1 MKKIKICTLFIIFS
15 LAAGQI
21 MLAQDRNVTGTV
33 TAAGSGLPLIGV
45 TVYIQGTTVSTVTDA
60 QGVYSITAE
69 SQDDVL
75 VFSSLGFE
83 DSRIIVGD
91 RTVIDV
97 LLKETALDLEEMVI
111 IGYGKTTK
119 KEVTGSIASLKPED
133 FNQGSFTTAAGLL
146 QGKVAGLTV
155 VNASGGDPN
164 GNYEILLRGT
174 NSLSAGQGPL
184 IIIDGVVGA
193 DIRNINYQEV
203 ESIDVLKDGSA
214 AAIYGTRGT
223 NGVVIITTKRAQAGT
238 TQVEYDGQ
246 VSVQTVQSRA
256 IPLTAKEFTQ
266 VINQYKPAASGSLYG
281 AETDW
286 FKEITRT
293 PISHKHSL
301 ALSGGSEKFSHRTVL
316 NIEDNQGIQ
325 KKNESQKFLIKT
337 NIKQSALQGWLDFDY
352 NIFGSKRKYSPA
364 NYSAFEQAFYHNPTE
379 PVYDPE
385 NEVSGGYYRIAE
397 MAYYNPVAMINEQI
411 QEREADDFGAS
422 VRATLN
428 VLPIEG
434 LKWDNFVSYNQQRYQ
449 SNSYRTRYYPS
460 SIGQDG
466 VASISNEYTN
476 DIQYESTVN
485 YSNTFNKHSVQA
497 VLGYAYQR
505 QTGEY
510 SSMGNQGFDTD
521 DWLTHNI
528 GAGTSLKEGLASMY
542 SYKESNTYI
551 AFFGRVMY
559 NYNEKYLASVSLRR
573 DGSSRFGKDNKWGWF
588 PAVSLGWRLD
598 REEWLQDVEWI
609 SDLKLRAGYG
619 VTGNQDFSNYKSLML
634 MKVSGKFYYNN
645 EWINTYAP
653 ASNPNYDLAWEKKAE
668 YNVGIDYGL
677 FDFRLRGSI
686 DYYYRLTS
694 NLLYTYSVPTP
705 PYVYDELFTNVGKI
719 SNQGIEVTISADV
732 FKEEDLY
739 WNTYL
744 TFSKNMNKL
753 IAFTNEEFQNGS
765 YHVGWL
771 PTPVGAYAQR
781 LEEGK
786 SLGSF
791 YGPVWQGIDEN
802 GNDILKNAIGG
813 IVSESMWE
821 NLGCAY
827 PDFQLNWGNSFNYK
841 NFDFSFM
848 FRASIGGKVFNRY
861 AAEYQNITALGLKN
875 IMASWMDNTAFTGNV
890 KYSSKYVEDAT
901 YVKLDNV
908 TLGYTFDLD
917 NDYMKKLRI
926 NLTGQNVF
934 CITGYSGVDPE
945 VSLSGLAPGIESLS
959 YYPRTTVIT
968 LGVNLVF

>member
-33 TAAGSGLPLIGV
+33 TAAGNGLPLIGV
-45 TVYIQGTTVSTVTDA
+45 TVYIQGTIVSTVTDA

-411 QEREADDFGAS
+411 QEREADDFGH
-422 VRATLN
+422 R
-428 VLPIEG
+428 
-434 LKWDNFVSYNQQRYQ
+434 
-449 SNSYRTRYYPS
+449 
-460 SIGQDG
+460 
-466 VASISNEYTN
+466 
-476 DIQYESTVN
+476 
-485 YSNTFNKHSVQA
+485 
-497 VLGYAYQR
+497 
-505 QTGEY
+505 
-510 SSMGNQGFDTD
+510 
-521 DWLTHNI
+521 
-528 GAGTSLKEGLASMY
+528 
-542 SYKESNTYI
+542 
-551 AFFGRVMY
+551 
-559 NYNEKYLASVSLRR
+559 
-573 DGSSRFGKDNKWGWF
+573 
-588 PAVSLGWRLD
+588 
-598 REEWLQDVEWI
+598 
-609 SDLKLRAGYG
+609 
-619 VTGNQDFSNYKSLML
+619 
-634 MKVSGKFYYNN
+634 
-645 EWINTYAP
+645 
-653 ASNPNYDLAWEKKAE
+653 
-668 YNVGIDYGL
+668 
-677 FDFRLRGSI
+677 
-686 DYYYRLTS
+686 
-694 NLLYTYSVPTP
+694 
-705 PYVYDELFTNVGKI
+705 
-719 SNQGIEVTISADV
+719 
-732 FKEEDLY
+732 
-739 WNTYL
+739 
-744 TFSKNMNKL
+744 
-753 IAFTNEEFQNGS
+753 
-765 YHVGWL
+765 
-771 PTPVGAYAQR
+771 
-781 LEEGK
+781 
-786 SLGSF
+786 
-791 YGPVWQGIDEN
+791 
-802 GNDILKNAIGG
+802 
-813 IVSESMWE
+813 
-821 NLGCAY
+821 
-827 PDFQLNWGNSFNYK
+827 
-841 NFDFSFM
+841 
-848 FRASIGGKVFNRY
+848 
-861 AAEYQNITALGLKN
+861 
-875 IMASWMDNTAFTGNV
+875 
-890 KYSSKYVEDAT
+890 
-901 YVKLDNV
+901 
-908 TLGYTFDLD
+908 
-917 NDYMKKLRI
+917 
-926 NLTGQNVF
+926 
-934 CITGYSGVDPE
+934 
-945 VSLSGLAPGIESLS
+945 SGL
-959 YYPRTTVIT
+959 R
-968 LGVNLVF
+968 